1 MTSSCIKPF
10 PSCLLPAV
18 PRGGPHIQGYKT
30 EVSLGDELQLNCT
43 SLKSKPAAKLQ
54 FYINNKVSPT
64 TLFSVRISWRCLSR
78 ERFRDYRKRTFRSFL
93 FAFSRH
99 FDLCDCAL
107 KAVVRKEQLQ

>member
-64 TLFSVRISWRCLSR
+64 TLFGA
-78 ERFRDYRKRTFRSFL
+78 DFL
-93 FAFSRH
+93 
-99 FDLCDCAL
+99 AL
-107 KAVVRKEQLQ
+107 PLQGEVQRLQEENFP